1 MHAEALHRPASHPDG
16 GLGRDFALALGVH
29 LGIVL
34 LFFLGSIFSWQ
45 RELPAAAGASMD
57 ASLELS
63 ASETRA
69 AERALRAA
77 ETIEPLPAPVEELME
92 EETMPPPQPV
102 PAPVPQDSPVPL
114 QQVAQERVPV
124 PDTTDQDRADALALS
139 RERELR
145 EQEQK
150 RRQEQIDL
158 TERQRQEQ
166 AEKRRRLAEQQAEA
180 DKQKQLDEIRRQRAQ
195 LEQQKKLQEQKLRQ
209 LAEARARQA
218 ESAAPTQ
225 APSASAPAGS
235 SGVDPGLLEAYKSAI
250 QQAVAS
256 QWTKPDSVQPGTR
269 CKVVI
274 RQLPGGSVTSAEVQP
289 GCAMD
294 QIAQDYLERAVLKA
308 DPLPYRGFEDV
319 FNRTLIFNFEA
330 R

>member
-1 MHAEALHRPASHPDG
+1 MHAEALHHRAGHSDD
-16 GLGRDFALALGVH
+16 GLGRDVTLALGVH

-34 LFFLGSIFSWQ
+34 LFFLGSMFAWK
-45 RELPAAAGASMD
+45 REMPAGAGASMD

-77 ETIEPLPAPVEELME
+77 ETIEPLPVPVEELIE
-92 EETMPPPQPV
+92 EDTIPPPQPV
-102 PAPVPQDSPVPL
+102 AEPLPQDSPVPL
-114 QQVAQERVPV
+114 QRVAQERVPV
-124 PDTTDQDRADALALS
+124 PDTIDQDRADALAVS

-158 TERQRQEQ
+158 TERERQEDV
-166 AEKRRRLAEQQAEA
+166 EKRRRLAEQQAET
-180 DKQKQLDEIRRQRAQ
+180 DKQAKLDAIRRQRAQ
-195 LEQQKKLQEQKLRQ
+195 LEQQRKLEEQKLRQ

-218 ESAAPTQ
+218 QSTAP
-225 APSASAPAGS
+225 APASSASEPSGS
-235 SGVDPGLLEAYKSAI
+235 SGVDAGLLGKYVAAI
-250 QQAVAS
+250 QQAVAT

-274 RQLPGGSVTSAEVQP
+274 RQLPGGSVSSAEVQP

-308 DPLPYRGFEDV
+308 DPLPYRGYEDV
-319 FNRTLIFNFEA
+319 FNRTLILNFEA

>member
-1 MHAEALHRPASHPDG
+1 MHAEALQRGPDRRHE
-16 GLGRDFALALGVH
+16 GLGRDLVLALAVH
-29 LGIVL
+29 LGIAL
-34 LFFLGSIFSWQ
+34 LLFLGSIFSWQ
-45 RELPAAAGASMD
+45 REMPAAAGAPID

-77 ETIEPLPAPVEELME
+77 EDIEPLPAPVPEPVEED
-92 EETMPPPQPV
+92 TVPPPQPV
-102 PAPVPQDSPVPL
+102 PEPVPQDSPVPQ

-124 PDTTDQDRADALALS
+124 PDTTEQDRADALAVL

-145 EQEQK
+145 AQEEK

-158 TERQRQEQ
+158 TERQRQTE
-166 AEKRRRLAEQQAEA
+166 AEERRRLAEQQAEA
-180 DKQKQLDEIRRQRAQ
+180 DRQKKLDQIRRQRAQ
-195 LEQQKKLQEQKLRQ
+195 LDQQKKLQEQKLRQ
-209 LAEARARQA
+209 LAEARAQQA
-218 ESAAPTQ
+218 EAAAPAQ
-225 APSASAPAGS
+225 AASASPPAGN
-235 SGVDPGLLEAYKSAI
+235 SGIDPGLLEAYKSAI

-274 RQLPGGSVTSAEVQP
+274 RQLPGGSVTSAEVQS